1 MYFILALCSL
11 LVYTCIECYLW
22 FCSPLYCL
30 KNIELRFYNLPSQKT
45 KTSVLNI
52 MLENLVQK
60 ICVFYGSLA
69 FVHVKWNDFWLFL
82 RKRKKPALFQRAVCL
97 VAQSHPTLCHPMGCH
112 TPVSSVHGD
121 SLGRNTRVGNHAL
134 LQGIFSTL
142 IELQQDFFEM

>member
-11 LVYTCIECYLW
+11 LVYTGIECYLW

-60 ICVFYGSLA
+60 IYMFYGSLA
-69 FVHVKWNDFWLFL
+69 FVYVK
-82 RKRKKPALFQRAVCL
+82 
-97 VAQSHPTLCHPMGCH
+97 
-112 TPVSSVHGD
+112 
-121 SLGRNTRVGNHAL
+121 
-134 LQGIFSTL
+134 
-142 IELQQDFFEM
+142 